1 MFESRREVSYAVTE
15 QSAND
20 LGVFDVETMDWKP
33 AVCTGCVLECACE

>member
-1 MFESRREVSYAVTE
+1 
-15 QSAND
+15 